1 MCCILWLVQIY
12 MLFVMKKFIPQFYS
26 DGTLNPNG
34 VRFGSAEIYQIGK
47 SLKLCVLSPLPVLVL
62 VKVPCFFVLY
72 CILAED
78 LKYRMLLVDSF
89 FFALKIYLGHII
101 WMELHFLWD
110 IKYCWSMKDI
120 YLGHIIW
127 MELHFLWDIKYCWFV
142 KD

>member
-1 MCCILWLVQIY
+1 MACPDLYVICDEYFL
-12 MLFVMKKFIPQFYS
+12 PQFYS

-47 SLKLCVLSPLPVLVL
+47 SLKLCVLSPLSVLVL

-89 FFALKIYLGHII
+89 FF
-101 WMELHFLWD
+101 LH
-110 IKYCWSMKDI
+110 
-120 YLGHIIW
+120 
-127 MELHFLWDIKYCWFV
+127 
-142 KD
+142 